1 MNEPRVDRLA
11 AARWEADRHAS
22 VLEEALA
29 QWAVLVAPAD
39 MAAVEADKDLRQ
51 LTDQILF
58 RFLKLQDTLG
68 ERLTPATLNALLEPY
83 ENWPMRDRLDRL
95 EKLGYLDV
103 DDWLRWRDLRN
114 RLAHEY
120 PDQSELRH
128 AQLLAAVAGA
138 TEMLL
143 AYRAWAARL
152 PANSA

>member
-29 QWAVLVAPAD
+29 QWAVLVAPTD

-95 EKLGYLDV
+95 EKLGYLEV

-138 TEMLL
+138 AEMLL